1 MEYLV
6 GVAVVAVLVG
16 VPSIV
21 WWRVM
26 RGRRE
31 LGTSPAERATFET
44 LHTAS
49 LAGPPLR
56 AASPPTA
63 PSAPRGTC
71 ARCSAR
77 PPWPSPTSSACSCT
91 TATATTTTPSRRSS
105 TRPPP

>member
-6 GVAVVAVLVG
+6 GVVVVAVLLG

-21 WWRVM
+21 LWRVM

-56 AASPPTA
+56 AGLTAEGAERASRHLRA
-63 PSAPRGTC
+63 LLGSA
-71 ARCSAR
+71 AVA
-77 PPWPSPTSSACSCT
+77 
-91 TATATTTTPSRRSS
+91 
-105 TRPPP
+105 

>member
-6 GVAVVAVLVG
+6 GVAVVAGLVSVPAIVL
-16 VPSIV
+16 
-21 WWRVM
+21 WRVM

-56 AASPPTA
+56 AGLTA
-63 PSAPRGTC
+63 DGAEREIGR
-71 ARCSAR
+71 AHV
-77 PPWPSPTSSACSCT
+77 
-91 TATATTTTPSRRSS
+91 
-105 TRPPP
+105 